1 MTRSLIVIME
11 SYAIKSEDSLGRL
24 YQEETA
30 PHRSVFQRD
39 RDRILYCGSF
49 RKLQSK
55 TQVFVEHE
63 GDYYRTRL
71 THTLEVT
78 QIARTIAKV
87 LGVNSELVEAIA
99 LAHDLGHP
107 PFGHTGETE
116 LDSILSQFG
125 GFNHNIQALRIVT
138 KLEKIYAN
146 HPGLN
151 LTLETL
157 EGMITHNGLVEKVNP
172 FVAKLFRGISQDA
185 GKIVP
190 SVESQIAA
198 LSDDIAYNCHDLGDG
213 LRAGFFTLIDISNL
227 PIAREAWLEVEKQYK
242 KVNYKIKCHEVIR
255 RILNTLVND
264 LLEESKMRLSPFKGQ
279 TLLELKAHG
288 KQVVAFSKKT
298 EDELMKISN
307 FLFKNMYRHRQVCAM
322 RERCSLVIKDLFNLY
337 SEQPRLLPRDWNEL
351 ASKACEQVLPRIV
364 GDYISGMTDRYALN
378 EHKGHFG

>member
-1 MTRSLIVIME
+1 MME
-11 SYAIKSEDSLGRL
+11 SYASKSEDSLGRI
-24 YQEETA
+24 YQEESS
-30 PHRSVFQRD
+30 PHRSAFQRD
-39 RDRILYCGSF
+39 RDRILHCGSF

-116 LDSILSQFG
+116 LDSILSQVG

-138 KLEKIYAN
+138 KLEQIYAN

-157 EGMITHNGLVEKVNP
+157 EGMITHNGLVETANP
-172 FVAKLFRGISQDA
+172 FVAKLFRGISQVE

-213 LRAGFFTLIDISNL
+213 LRAGFFTLIDISDL
-227 PIAREAWLEVEKQYK
+227 PIVREAWLEVEKQYK

-255 RILNTLVND
+255 RILNALVND
-264 LLEESKMRLSPFKGQ
+264 LLEESKIRLRPFKGQ
-279 TLLELKAHG
+279 TLLELKSHS
-288 KQVVAFSKKT
+288 KPVVAFSKKT

-322 RERCSLVIKDLFNLY
+322 RERCSFVIKDLFNLY

-351 ASKACEQVLPRIV
+351 AMKACEQVLPRIV